1 MATRRSSASAL
12 RKLEQ
17 IPGLLVERV
26 LPGAAR
32 AGAKVIAVEAKTLLG
47 GKRADGGG
55 GSKVL
60 IADAVKV
67 RGRKRGGLIIA
78 RVLLDGPGA
87 YVGRWLEYGTD
98 PHFISVD
105 PAYRDGMTAR
115 RINKRVKGGDT
126 ALHATLMIN
135 GRPVG
140 TTVYHPGAA
149 AHPFLRPALDT
160 KQAEAVAAAQ
170 AYIKSRVTRAGI
182 VGSDGGSNE

>member
-1 MATRRSSASAL
+1 MAKRRSNASVL
-12 RKLEQ
+12 RNLEEL
-17 IPGLLVERV
+17 PALLVKRV

-32 AGAKVIAVEAKTLLG
+32 AGAQVIAAEAKGLLG

-55 GSKVL
+55 GNKVL

-67 RGRKRGGLIIA
+67 RARKRSGLIVA
-78 RVLLDGPGA
+78 RVMLDGPGA

-105 PAYRDGMTAR
+105 PGLRDGMTAR
-115 RINKRVKGGDT
+115 RINKRVKGGDA

-135 GRPVG
+135 GKPVG
-140 TTVYHPGAA
+140 TTVHHPGAA

-160 KQAEAVAAAQ
+160 KEAEAKAAAQ
-170 AYIKSRVTRAGI
+170 AYIQSRISRAGI
-182 VGSDGGSNE
+182 VGSDDGGDQ